1 MLAAAILL
9 GDESNSL
16 AGLATLFGGDL
27 FSSVGN
33 LIGLLG
39 LGLAA
44 DGGAGVGLV
53 FDLIRP

>member
-1 MLAAAILL
+1 M

-44 DGGAGVGLV
+44 DGGAVVGLV